1 MLYVFFGISI
11 LVFIIGII
19 FDKDFCIG
27 GLGFAIIFFIAW
39 LIVIGCYNST
49 KTTADKKIA
58 VLEERNE
65 LVIEQIEPLVDKYLN
80 YEGNTYKDLKLNAN
94 IIVSMA
100 NYPQL
105 KGDEF
110 IQSQIKIIIENQK
123 QITELKLDKA
133 ILNSY
138 KLWIFMGE

>member
-19 FDKDFCIG
+19 LDNDFWIG